1 MARAILFLALVL
13 GLLLGAHLLVFHY
26 LARFLAVTHPA
37 ARGALIGLCTLL
49 ALSVPG
55 AAILVRLWDSAPTRG
70 FYVFAAVWLGL
81 LINLLVAIGLSWLVV
96 GASRLAGRAP
106 PLPWI
111 GVGALVAAALFTGY
125 GILRAFHPQLTRV
138 EVAIEGLPESWRGKT
153 LVQLSDLH
161 LGHINGA
168 GFLRRVVEQ
177 VNALEPEAVVITGD
191 LFDGMGGDFP
201 SFIAELDRLR
211 ARRGVFFVTGNH
223 EIYARD
229 RGVRQVLAR
238 TRLRVLDNA
247 VAQLD
252 GLQLVGVAFPGL
264 RGEEGR
270 RTLERIRGELAP
282 DRPSVLLFH
291 TPTNIAGAATGKA
304 VRHYS
309 TYWRPDTSCAV
320 NRQLGIDLQL
330 SGHTHAGQLF
340 PFGLLTRLLYGGRD
354 RGLHRDG
361 AFALFVSSGT
371 GTWGPPVRTAGR
383 SEIVAIRLQGA
394 AAAP

>member
-1 MARAILFLALVL
+1 MARAILFLGLML
-13 GLLLGAHLLVFHY
+13 GLLLGAHLLLFHY
-26 LARFLAVTHPA
+26 LVRFLAVSHPA
-37 ARGALIGLCTLL
+37 ARAALIGLCTFF

-55 AAILVRLWDSAPTRG
+55 SVILVRLWESAPTRG
-70 FYVFAAVWLGL
+70 FYVLAAVWLGL
-81 LINLLVAIGLSWLVV
+81 LINLLVAIGLSWLVLGV
-96 GASRLAGRAP
+96 SRLAGRAP

-111 GVGALVAAALFTGY
+111 GVGALVLAALFTCY
-125 GILRAFHPQLTRV
+125 GIWRAFHPQLTRV
-138 EVAIEGLPESWRGKT
+138 EVSLEGLPESWRNKT

-191 LFDGMGGDFP
+191 LFDGMGGDFA
-201 SFIAELDRLR
+201 SFVGELDRLR

-229 RGVRQVLAR
+229 RGVRRVLAQ
-238 TRLRVLDNA
+238 TKLRVLDNT
-247 VAQLD
+247 VVQLD

-264 RGEEGR
+264 SGEEGR
-270 RTLERIRGELAP
+270 KTLERIRADLAQ
-282 DRPSVLLFH
+282 DRPSILLFH
-291 TPTNIAGAATGKA
+291 TPSNIAATATGKA
-304 VRHYS
+304 VPHYS

-320 NRQLGIDLQL
+320 NRELGIDLQL

-340 PFGLLTRLLYGGRD
+340 PFGLLTRLIYGGRD

-383 SEIVAIRLQGA
+383 SEIVVIRLLGTS
-394 AAAP
+394 AAP